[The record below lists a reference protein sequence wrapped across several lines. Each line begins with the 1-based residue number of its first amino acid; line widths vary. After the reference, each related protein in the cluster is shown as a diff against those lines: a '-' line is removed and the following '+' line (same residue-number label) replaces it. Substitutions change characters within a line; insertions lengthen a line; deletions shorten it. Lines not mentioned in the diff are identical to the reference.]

1 MIKVAI
7 VRGAKAYHGRT
18 FAGIIN
24 DYDAE
29 LYAERKWPAY
39 PTALAGRARV
49 THVYDPDRA
58 AAEDLARAAR
68 IENVLDRA
76 EDAIG
81 QVDGAIVADD
91 GTLAHQQA
99 AIPFLEAGVPTF
111 IDKPL
116 STDPA
121 EARQIVE
128 LAQANGTPFFSASA
142 LRFAKELADREALA
156 EQVGDITAVCG
167 AGVNELIYYGIH
179 PLEAMVTVMGSGIE
193 SVQNVGRPGEAIVRI
208 RFRDGRQ
215 GVLIAYEEGFAYTL
229 EVSVHGTKGH
239 VRIPIADSAGFYTN
253 MLSAFL
259 DMVETGQAP
268 VQPEE
273 TLEIIEALV
282 LAKQSVAEGGTEK
295 ALQR

>member
-7 VRGAKAYHGRT
+7 VRGAKAYHGRA

-24 DYDAE
+24 RYDAK
-29 LYAERKWPAY
+29 LYAERKWPAF
-39 PTALAGRARV
+39 PSALADRARV
-49 THVYDPDRA
+49 THVCDPDRA
-58 AAEDLARAAR
+58 AAEQLAAAAR
-68 IENVLDRA
+68 IDHVVDRP

-81 QVDGAIVADD
+81 QVDGVLIADD

-128 LAQANGTPFFSASA
+128 LARAHGAPFFSASA
-142 LRFAKELADREALA
+142 LRFAKELGDPKALA
-156 EQVGDITAVCG
+156 EQVGDITSVCG
-167 AGVNELIYYGIH
+167 VGVNELIYYGIH
-179 PLEAMVTVMGSGIE
+179 PLEAMVTLMGAGIE
-193 SVQNVGRPGEAIVRI
+193 SVRNVGRPGEAIVRV

-215 GVLIAYEEGFAYTL
+215 GVLIVYEKGFAYTL
-229 EVSVHGTKGH
+229 ELTVHGTKGH
-239 VRIPIADSAGFYTN
+239 VRIPVADSAAFYTN

-259 DMVETGQAP
+259 DMVQTGQPP
-268 VQPEE
+268 VQPGE
-273 TLEIIEALV
+273 TLDIIEALA
-282 LAKQSVAEGGTEK
+282 LAKESVAEGGVEK
-295 ALQR
+295 RLGR